1 MTPSDSQLP
10 GDVHRASAS
19 VKSHLP
25 GSSPN
30 AEKELKGYGEK
41 AGAQLDKAVCRPS
54 LLRVPCHEAIAKLFT
69 FIITIIVPHH
79 AFHRRQ
85 GGELQEL

>member
-1 MTPSDSQLP
+1 MP

-54 LLRVPCHEAIAKLFT
+54 LLRVPYREAIAKLFT
-69 FIITIIVPHH
+69 FITIIVPHH
-79 AFHRRQ
+79 AFHQRQ